1 MARKRYTA
9 KQEQIPRFAPFLRQ
23 GRRDDSLKAGACGQ
37 VGSREA
43 VAAFPFYNPRAGWGI
58 CRCEVS

>member
-23 GRRDDSLKAGACGQ
+23 GRRDDSSEAGSSGTEGIPVTWQARSRSIIRGQMGNCG
-37 VGSREA
+37 R
-43 VAAFPFYNPRAGWGI
+43 
-58 CRCEVS
+58 EVS